1 MKELARPHIAALL
14 VYEPGKPVE
23 EVARELN
30 LGDPEHIDK
39 LASNENMLGPSPKAI
54 AAMQQ
59 AAANMHYYP
68 DGGAFYLKQAL
79 GAQLNLKPDQ
89 LIIGDG
95 SNELLVFLSQVF
107 LEPGSSIVMGAQA
120 FIVYLLAASMFEAKT
135 IRVPMK
141 NFAHDLDAMLA
152 AIQPDTRLV
161 YIANPN
167 NPTGTVV
174 SPQQLD
180 DFMDR
185 VTDNVVEVFDE
196 AYVALLPPDEQPD
209 TLRYVREGR
218 NVFVLR
224 TFSKTYGLAGL
235 RIGYAAST
243 PEGIALLNR
252 VRQPFNVNAM
262 AQVAALAALED
273 DEHVERTRALVR
285 DGLAQLEQACRER
298 NLDTVPSKANFLL
311 IKTGAGREL
320 FQALQKKRVIVRPM
334 DGYGLPDYVRV
345 TVGTRE
351 QNEHFIQALDEVL
364 AERT

>member
-1 MKELARPHIAALL
+1 MKELARPHIADLM

-23 EVARELN
+23 EVARELG
-30 LGDPEHIDK
+30 LGDSEHIDK
-39 LASNENMLGPSPKAI
+39 LASNENMLGPSPLAV
-54 AAMQQ
+54 AAMQE

-68 DGGAFYLKQAL
+68 DGGAFYLKRAL
-79 GAQLNLKPDQ
+79 ADQLDLQPDQ

-107 LEPGSSIVMGAQA
+107 LEPGTSIVMGEQA
-120 FIVYLLAASMFEAKT
+120 FIVYLLAASMFGAKT

-141 NFAHDLDAMLA
+141 NFVHDLDAMLE
-152 AIQPDTRLV
+152 AIGPETKLV

-174 SPQQLD
+174 SVQQID
-180 DFMDR
+180 DFMGR
-185 VTDNVVEVFDE
+185 VPDHVVVVFDE
-196 AYVALLPPDEQPD
+196 AYVELLPPDEQPD

-243 PEGIALLNR
+243 QEGVSLLNR

-262 AQVAALAALED
+262 AQVGALAALED
-273 DEHVERTRALVR
+273 VEHVERTRKMVS
-285 DGLAQLEQACRER
+285 DGLAQLEAACRER
-298 NLDTVPSKANFLL
+298 QLETVPSKANFLL

-320 FQALQKKRVIVRPM
+320 FQALQQKRVIVRPM
-334 DGYGLPDYVRV
+334 DGYGLPDYIRV
-345 TVGTRE
+345 TIGTPV
-351 QNEHFIQALDEVL
+351 QNKHFIQALDEAL
-364 AERT
+364 KERL